1 MDAIAR
7 NLAAAYPEA
16 DTGKGITLV
25 SMKEDQVGNVEPLL
39 FVLLASVGFVLLI
52 ACANVANLLLAR
64 AAGRSREFAI
74 RAALGASR
82 ARVIRQLLTES
93 ILLAGLG
100 GVLGLALAL
109 WGTKAILKA
118 LPAALPR
125 ANEVSIDPTVLI
137 FTMALS
143 LFAGIIFG
151 LAPALKA
158 IPASLQQVMNQ
169 SGRGSTGF
177 RQRLQGTFVAAEVA
191 MALVLLV
198 GAGLMLRTLEALWR
212 VNPGFNPSHAITFG
226 LSLAATPTTSSAETR
241 ARLRYFDEKMR
252 SIPGVQAVSVTLG
265 SRPMVHDSSL
275 PFWVEGEPKPA
286 NDNDMHEA
294 MFFLAKPDFSRQWES
309 RWSAA
314 VLSRHRTTSMSRS

>member
-1 MDAIAR
+1 MR
-7 NLAAAYPEA
+7 RW
-16 DTGKGITLV
+16 
-25 SMKEDQVGNVEPLL
+25 
-39 FVLLASVGFVLLI
+39 
-52 ACANVANLLLAR
+52 AR
-64 AAGRSREFAI
+64 AVRE
-74 RAALGASR
+74 S
-82 ARVIRQLLTES
+82 IRQLLTES

-137 FTMALS
+137 FTMGLS

-169 SGRGSTGF
+169 SGRGSAGF
-177 RQRLQGTFVAAEVA
+177 RRDQGTLVVAEVA

-226 LSLAATPTTSSAETR
+226 LSSAATPTTSSAETR
-241 ARLRYFDEKMR
+241 AHLALLRRENAFDSGR
-252 SIPGVQAVSVTLG
+252 AGSIRHAGIAP
-265 SRPMVHDSSL
+265 HDS
-275 PFWVEGEPKPA
+275 
-286 NDNDMHEA
+286 
-294 MFFLAKPDFSRQWES
+294 
-309 RWSAA
+309 
-314 VLSRHRTTSMSRS
+314 